1 MIDEEAV
8 GASNGVDGHSL
19 AEPASS
25 RACGFRIDNFQ
36 LQDFN
41 SI

>member
-8 GASNGVDGHSL
+8 GVSDGVDGCPL
-19 AEPASS
+19 AEAASS